1 MKTINGMLL
10 GFLLGGVI
18 GGAIALLYAPQKGKH
33 LRKDIS
39 KKTNK
44 LIDEGKKKTS
54 DLWNDTKEKTESV
67 LESANDILNTGVE
80 KIAHETEK
88 VKAGLKS
95 KFNT

>member
-39 KKTNK
+39 KKK
-44 LIDEGKKKTS
+44 
-54 DLWNDTKEKTESV
+54 
-67 LESANDILNTGVE
+67 
-80 KIAHETEK
+80 
-88 VKAGLKS
+88 
-95 KFNT
+95 

>member
-33 LRKDIS
+33 FRKNLS
-39 KKTNK
+39 KKTNE
-44 LIDEGKKKTS
+44 LIDEGKYKTS
-54 DLWNDTKEKTESV
+54 DLWDDTKEKTESA
-67 LESANDILNTGVE
+67 LESANNILNTGVE

-88 VKAGLKS
+88 IKDGLKS
-95 KFNT
+95 K